1 MKYIGIQE
9 QIRSNNIKTIV
20 LMLLFP
26 ILVSVLAMFMMRNVG
41 GFVLGLI
48 GCGIWFIIAY
58 FSHTSMIANATGAY
72 PTTRTENPRVYNLLE
87 NLCIAQGM
95 PMPQLHIIE
104 DDSLNA
110 FASGINQAT
119 YTITLSRGIIEKL
132 DDDELEGVLA
142 HELTHIVN
150 KDVRLLIVSIVFV
163 GIISFLA
170 QVLMRNFRRKDG
182 VLMVVLSIVLGIV
195 AGILAQIV
203 QLAIS
208 RKREYMADAGAAEM
222 TKKPYALAAALR
234 KIAQDP
240 YIESVERKDIAQLF
254 MHNPSETR
262 FAIADLFSTHPPIDK
277 RIELLEQYV

>member
-110 FASGINQAT
+110 FASGINHAT

>member
-1 MKYIGIQE
+1 LKYIGIQE

-110 FASGINQAT
+110 FASGINHAT